1 MELSDPIADVK
12 GITPAEL
19 TERLVRNGFVRSGR
33 VQSVRKTDSFETSA
47 AFWDRLTVE
56 FSDDY
61 DGDVSNALVLK
72 VFRKGWFG
80 GGVLE
85 WAFYNELA
93 PKTPGANVCP
103 VYDGGI
109 EHTNKIATLSCRP
122 FRDTHRIAD
131 ERKGTPPRAGGR
143 GIA

>member
-1 MELSDPIADVK
+1 M
-12 GITPAEL
+12 
-19 TERLVRNGFVRSGR
+19 RFGR
-33 VQSVRKTDSFETSA
+33 VISVEKTNSFETSA
-47 AFWDRLTVE
+47 AKWDRLTAE

-61 DGDVSNALVLK
+61 DGDVSDALVLK

-93 PKTPGANVCP
+93 PRTPGAHVCP

-109 EHTNKIATLSCRP
+109 DHNNKICHLLMADLSRTHTEPPMNAKDRP
-122 FRDTHRIAD
+122 H
-131 ERKGTPPRAGGR
+131 GGGR
-143 GIA
+143 SGTAQIPRSVVEPSTAGKHGPFTPDTAVR